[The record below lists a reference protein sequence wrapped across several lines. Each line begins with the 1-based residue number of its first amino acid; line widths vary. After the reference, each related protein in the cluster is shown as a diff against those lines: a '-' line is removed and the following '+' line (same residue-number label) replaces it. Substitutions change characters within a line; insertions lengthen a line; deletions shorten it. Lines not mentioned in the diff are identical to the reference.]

1 MKRSYF
7 HPDCLIVFAAGNEG
21 EKGAGSIYSPAN
33 GTNVLAVGS
42 TYNADSYRDVRA
54 SFSCQ
59 GPTSDNRIKPDLLA
73 PGVAIDSAA
82 SSGSEARTCRVVAK
96 TGTSMS
102 TPIVAASALLLSQYL
117 EQGYYPS
124 GTPRAEDA
132 FVPAAS
138 TLKALLV
145 HSGQPTREESAL
157 FGAEETE
164 LAFPGN
170 KQGFGRM
177 DLNAVLYWRN
187 ESAFN
192 LFIQEGEMDDH
203 VRRVSFSLLVSI
215 SSLLCLAPF
224 TPTHSLK

>member
-1 MKRSYF
+1 M
-7 HPDCLIVFAAGNEG
+7 FAAGNEG
-21 EKGAGSIYSPAN
+21 EKGAGSIYTPAN
-33 GTNVLAVGS
+33 GKNVLAVGS
-42 TYNADSYRDVRA
+42 TYNSDSYRDVRA

-73 PGVAIDSAA
+73 PGVSIDSAA
-82 SSGSEARTCRVVAK
+82 SSGSASPSCRVVAK

-102 TPIVAASALLLSQYL
+102 TPIVAASALLISQYL

-124 GTPRAEDA
+124 GVPRAEDA

-145 HSGQPTREESAL
+145 HSGQPAREESTL
-157 FGAEETE
+157 FGVEEE

-177 DLNAVLYWRN
+177 DLSSVLYWRN
-187 ESAFN
+187 ESLFN
-192 LFIQEGEMDDH
+192 LFIQEGEMDSR
-203 VRRVSFSLLVSI
+203 VRHVSFSLLVSI
-215 SSLLCLAPF
+215 SSLLCFAPF
-224 TPTHSLK
+224 TTTLSLK